1 MDGKFAPKRGTRC
14 WLFEALERL
23 KTGKDAVASKALKLA
38 TKCLSRLSRPEKL
51 APAPRMSEL
60 MIPASNSDRPALL
73 ENRIFLL
80 RVAVEVLATLE
91 SRDACD
97 TEISRLVSA
106 HLINCETSTQ
116 SSHKH

>member
-38 TKCLSRLSRPEKL
+38 TKCPSRLSRPEKR

-80 RVAVEVLATLE
+80 PCDEEPSLYFTYKHGSE
-91 SRDACD
+91 SRASP
-97 TEISRLVSA
+97 TIR
-106 HLINCETSTQ
+106 
-116 SSHKH
+116 